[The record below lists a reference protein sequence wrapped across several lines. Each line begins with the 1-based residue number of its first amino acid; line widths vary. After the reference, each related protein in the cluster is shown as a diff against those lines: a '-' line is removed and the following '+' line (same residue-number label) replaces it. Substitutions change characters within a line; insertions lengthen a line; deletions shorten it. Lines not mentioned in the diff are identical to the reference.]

1 MVSAMVLAAGC
12 KKEYGTVTLGAT
24 IDNGR
29 NAKVYISGPMSNLTR
44 EQYLELFRRAEQS
57 LRDQGYQRIVNPIRV
72 WACRWPWLYRLIGYR
87 LTLLYDLW
95 LLMHCDLI
103 YKLPGWRDSR
113 GANIESCVAF
123 HFKIWPVPESQTK
136 RLDKRLAK
144 LQEKWNKNNV
154 TKTE

>member
-1 MVSAMVLAAGC
+1 M
-12 KKEYGTVTLGAT
+12 
-24 IDNGR
+24 
-29 NAKVYISGPMSNLTR
+29 SGVPR
-44 EQYLELFRRAEQS
+44 EQYLEMFRRAEKS
-57 LRDQGYQRIVNPIRV
+57 LRERGYQRIVNPIRV